1 VNNKTTSEHEYLTM
15 KEFMNKYRV
24 SRPTAM
30 LLLERFNI
38 PFIRT
43 TNTSRG
49 RPRIHARSAEERL
62 RAGNFANN

>member
-1 VNNKTTSEHEYLTM
+1 VNNKNTSEHEYLTM